1 MKIDLS
7 TPITNSTSAGVV
19 FWITG
24 LPRSGKTTLGRA
36 LWSEVRSRGYSAVSL
51 DGDEYRQACGSD
63 LGFDMEDRLVN
74 ARRLSGL
81 CGLLARQGHVVV
93 CQTVSLFSEIHAL
106 NRRSFDRYVE
116 VLLQVPASVRRQR
129 DPSLYDAANEG
140 EAMIPG
146 VNQPYELPTQP
157 HLRFESGIEDLCV
170 SYAVEVLLRWLPE
183 GEAP

>member
-7 TPITNSTSAGVV
+7 VPATGSTSAGVV

-24 LPRSGKTTLGRA
+24 LPRSGKSTLGRA
-36 LWSEVRSRGYSAVSL
+36 LWTEARSRGYSAVSL
-51 DGDEYRQACGSD
+51 DGDEFRQACGND
-63 LGFDMEDRLVN
+63 LGFDMEGRLAN

-93 CQTVSLFSEIHAL
+93 CQTVSLFSEIHNL

-116 VLLQVPASVRRQR
+116 VLLQVPASVRRRR
-129 DPSLYDAANEG
+129 DPRLYDAADQG

-157 HLRFESGIEDLCV
+157 HVRFETGIEDLCIPD
-170 SYAVEVLLRWLPE
+170 AVDGLLRRLAQ

>member
-1 MKIDLS
+1 MKINLS
-7 TPITNSTSAGVV
+7 APTISPTSAGVV

-24 LPRSGKTTLGRA
+24 LPRSGKSMLGRA
-36 LWSEVRSRGYSAVSL
+36 LWTEARSRGYSAVSL
-51 DGDEYRQACGSD
+51 DGDEFRQACGSD
-63 LGFDMEDRLVN
+63 LGFDMEARLIN

-81 CGLLARQGHVVV
+81 CDLLARQGHVVV

-116 VLLQVPASVRRQR
+116 VLLQVPASVRRRR
-129 DPSLYDAANEG
+129 DPRLYDAADQG

-157 HLRFESGIEDLCV
+157 HVRFETGIEDLCIPH
-170 SYAVEVLLRWLPE
+170 AIEVLLRWLPQE
-183 GEAP
+183 EAP